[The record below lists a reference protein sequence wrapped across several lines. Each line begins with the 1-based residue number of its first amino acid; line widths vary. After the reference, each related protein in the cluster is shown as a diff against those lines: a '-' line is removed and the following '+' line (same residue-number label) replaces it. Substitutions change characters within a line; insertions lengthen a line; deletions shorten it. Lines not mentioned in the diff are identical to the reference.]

1 MELIYYMINQKM
13 KLKENIIIKLKV
25 ILTLKLKNW

>member
-25 ILTLKLKNW
+25 ILTLKLKN